1 MRPAWNDLRDSCIAR
16 IERRR
21 KTRDMPSF
29 RFRARS
35 TTTDDARRRHE
46 RRRRLRG
53 DDVITGGPDPSR
65 SVLGQLT
72 RAYLDQ
78 APRGR

>member
-1 MRPAWNDLRDSCIAR
+1 
-16 IERRR
+16 
-21 KTRDMPSF
+21 MPFF
-29 RFRARS
+29 RFRERP
-35 TTTDDARRRHE
+35 TTTADARRRHE

-53 DDVITGGPDPSR
+53 DDVLTGGEVTQA
-65 SVLGQLT
+65 SVLGQLA